1 MRVIKVG
8 WQSGDLPSRLRR
20 LAEAAVQQGPEVLA
34 AGLGGLSPGAQLPWR
49 VVTDMLTVA
58 AGKIG
63 DPVLLGILMEC
74 DDWLMHAHFSS
85 HWFVPKR

>member
-1 MRVIKVG
+1 MRIIKVR
-8 WQSGDLPSRLRR
+8 WQGGDLFSCLRR

-58 AGKIG
+58 AGEIG
-63 DPVLLGILMEC
+63 NPVLFGILMES

-85 HWFVPKR
+85 HWLVPKR

>member
-1 MRVIKVG
+1 
-8 WQSGDLPSRLRR
+8 
-20 LAEAAVQQGPEVLA
+20 
-34 AGLGGLSPGAQLPWR
+34 
-49 VVTDMLTVA
+49 MLTVA